1 MIAETLLACW
11 LIASIYLPLL
21 HALTR
26 TPPIEVRRV
35 TNALVVQRA
44 HLLAI
49 SEPAVVFIPTS
60 AVEHWR
66 ASGGALPTISVLS
79 RVTPKAA

>member
-26 TPPIEVRRV
+26 TPPVEVRRV

-44 HLLAI
+44 SLLAA
-49 SEPAVVFIPTS
+49 SEPAVVFIP
-60 AVEHWR
+60 AYALKRWR
-66 ASGGALPTISVLS
+66 AVPIPMERAVIHALDE
-79 RVTPKAA
+79 AA